1 VAIKAPVVANPTEP
15 VPLNSKALD
24 ARLEVPAME
33 PVMDIGPE
41 TERLPFIVREPVTSG
56 KY

>member
-1 VAIKAPVVANPTEP
+1 VAIKEPVVVNPTEP
-15 VPLNSKALD
+15 VPLNSKALE